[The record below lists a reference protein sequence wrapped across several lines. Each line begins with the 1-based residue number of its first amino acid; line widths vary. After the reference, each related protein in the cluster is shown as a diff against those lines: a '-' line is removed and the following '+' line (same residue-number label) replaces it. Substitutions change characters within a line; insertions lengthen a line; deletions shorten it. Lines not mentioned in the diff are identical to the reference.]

1 MARPGAC
8 HLNPTI
14 GLQKIAEVG
23 YVNASS
29 AQWTGPSMLPQRIH
43 PAAKLLPGLLIVAA
57 AAWWGPS
64 IVGTGQPVHAQS
76 AANAKAAAGR
86 VEGGGD
92 VLPLGTSATGT
103 IAELLVHAGAHVQ
116 AGQHLLRVECSA
128 TERELEARKS
138 DLAAAEAFYLRT
150 LHGPRLEEIS
160 VGVANVNLAEARLQE
175 AVKALQ
181 RTQRLQE
188 GFTVTRVQIDQAQRD
203 ARMDEALLDEVRA
216 KLALLKAGSR
226 EEDITEARSRRDAA
240 KGRVEEAIAR
250 LSYCSVNAPIDG
262 IVLTTNVSLGQL
274 VSTMVPVTLLTMVD
288 DSTRRVRAFVDES
301 EISTVC
307 LRQHAHVTADAVPS
321 IQLDG
326 VVENIGAT
334 VVENPLANNAS
345 RQSRQVMLSIT
356 GDQQQTL
363 IGLRVSVQFSPCVAG
378 QSGSGK

>member
-1 MARPGAC
+1 
-8 HLNPTI
+8 
-14 GLQKIAEVG
+14 
-23 YVNASS
+23 
-29 AQWTGPSMLPQRIH
+29 MLPQRIH

>member
-1 MARPGAC
+1 
-8 HLNPTI
+8 
-14 GLQKIAEVG
+14 
-23 YVNASS
+23 
-29 AQWTGPSMLPQRIH
+29 
-43 PAAKLLPGLLIVAA
+43 
-57 AAWWGPS
+57 
-64 IVGTGQPVHAQS
+64 
-76 AANAKAAAGR
+76 
-86 VEGGGD
+86 
-92 VLPLGTSATGT
+92 
-103 IAELLVHAGAHVQ
+103 
-116 AGQHLLRVECSA
+116 
-128 TERELEARKS
+128 
-138 DLAAAEAFYLRT
+138 
-150 LHGPRLEEIS
+150 
-160 VGVANVNLAEARLQE
+160 
-175 AVKALQ
+175 
-181 RTQRLQE
+181 
-188 GFTVTRVQIDQAQRD
+188 
-203 ARMDEALLDEVRA
+203 VRA
-216 KLALLKAGSR
+216 KLDLLKAGSR

-326 VVENIGAT
+326 VVENIRAT

>member
-1 MARPGAC
+1 
-8 HLNPTI
+8 
-14 GLQKIAEVG
+14 
-23 YVNASS
+23 
-29 AQWTGPSMLPQRIH
+29 
-43 PAAKLLPGLLIVAA
+43 
-57 AAWWGPS
+57 
-64 IVGTGQPVHAQS
+64 
-76 AANAKAAAGR
+76 
-86 VEGGGD
+86 
-92 VLPLGTSATGT
+92 
-103 IAELLVHAGAHVQ
+103 
-116 AGQHLLRVECSA
+116 
-128 TERELEARKS
+128 
-138 DLAAAEAFYLRT
+138 
-150 LHGPRLEEIS
+150 
-160 VGVANVNLAEARLQE
+160 VANVNLAEARLQE

-240 KGRVEEAIAR
+240 KGRVEEAAAR
-250 LSYCSVNAPIDG
+250 LGYCSVDAPISG
-262 IVLTTNVSLGQL
+262 IVLSTNVSLGQL